1 MERNLITYKE
11 IDSTN
16 SEAGRI
22 IASGSV
28 AGEFF
33 VLADFQDH
41 GRGQSGNKWMS
52 DPGKNLLMSWVVFPA
67 FLSVNQQF
75 QLSKAVSLAISDLLE
90 NHSIP
95 SRIKWP
101 NDILCNSGKVG
112 GILIENSWQGNV
124 IRYSI
129 VGIGLNINQKE
140 FPPFPYKAAGM
151 LTEGYGSYDPAVI
164 RDELIGCLERRY
176 GQLKQG
182 NMGLVDSDYLSRLFR
197 IDEKALFDDGKN
209 EFTGRIRG
217 VSETGELIV
226 ERGPDLHTYGLHEI
240 KMHY

>member
-1 MERNLITYKE
+1 MELNLFAYKD

-22 IASGSV
+22 IAGRSF
-28 AGEFF
+28 AEEFF
-33 VLADFQDH
+33 VAADYQHH
-41 GRGQSGNKWMS
+41 GRGQSGNRWVS

-95 SRIKWP
+95 CRIKWP
-101 NDILCNSGKVG
+101 NDILCDSGKIG
-112 GILIENSWQGNV
+112 GILIENSWQGNM
-124 IRYSI
+124 IRHSI

-140 FPPFPYKAAGM
+140 FPPFPYRAAGM
-151 LTEGYGSYDPAVI
+151 LTERDESYDPAGI
-164 RDELIGCLERRY
+164 MKELIGYLKFRY
-176 GQLKQG
+176 GQLQRG
-182 NMGLVDSDYLSRLFR
+182 DMGLVDSDYLGRLFR
-197 IDEKALFDDGKN
+197 IDEKALFSEGTT
-209 EFTGRIRG
+209 EFAGLIRG

-226 ERGPDLHTYGLHEI
+226 ERDRILHTYGFHEV
-240 KMHY
+240 KMRY

>member
-1 MERNLITYKE
+1 MEENLIAYKE

-28 AGEFF
+28 VGEFF
-33 VLADFQDH
+33 VTTDFQHH
-41 GRGQSGNKWMS
+41 GRGQSGNRWVS
-52 DPGKNLLMSWVVFPA
+52 DPGMNLLMSWVVFPA
-67 FLSVNQQF
+67 FLSVNRQF

-90 NHSIP
+90 SHSIP

-124 IRYSI
+124 IRHSI
-129 VGIGLNINQKE
+129 IGIGLNINQKE
-140 FPPFPYKAAGM
+140 FPSFPFKATGM
-151 LTEGYGSYDPAVI
+151 VTERDGSYDPAGI
-164 RDELIGCLERRY
+164 MEELIGCLKGRY
-176 GQLKQG
+176 GQLQWG
-182 NMGLVDSDYLSRLFR
+182 DMGLVDSDYHGRLFR
-197 IDEKALFDDGKN
+197 IDEKALFSDGAT

-226 ERGPDLHTYGLHEI
+226 ERGHTLHTYGFHEV
-240 KMHY
+240 KMRY